1 MTKKRYQLIFAV
13 VGLLLGFLL
22 SYQVRFTREIEQ
34 AGAIEKIRE
43 LTAEINQMQN
53 EQDALRD
60 QISYLRLIL
69 DDVTPLS
76 SELKDELEAAK
87 VEAGIIELSGPGVEV
102 TLNDSN
108 INVRAGDNP
117 NLYLLHD
124 EDLLLILNELK
135 AAGAEALSI
144 NEQRI
149 LSTTEIRCAG
159 PTVLL
164 NQSKRLTPPYVI
176 HAIGDPDNLEASLK
190 MKGGI
195 AQSLQVFGI
204 QVSVKKATNVVIP
217 AYSGMPSFEYA
228 RATS

>member
-1 MTKKRYQLIFAV
+1 MSKKRYQLIFAV

-22 SYQVRFTREIEQ
+22 SYQFRFTKEIEQ
-34 AGAIEKIRE
+34 AGAIEKIRD

-53 EQDALRD
+53 EQETLQD
-60 QISYLRLIL
+60 QINYLRLTL
-69 DDVTPLS
+69 DDVTPLNS
-76 SELKDELEAAK
+76 QLKEELETAK
-87 VEAGIIELSGPGVEV
+87 IEAGIVELNGPGVEV

-108 INVRAGDNP
+108 ISIRAGDNP

-124 EDLLLILNELK
+124 EDLLLILNELR

-144 NEQRI
+144 NGQRI

-176 HAIGDPDNLEASLK
+176 HVIGDPDNLEASLK

-204 QVSVKKATNVVIP
+204 QVSVKKVANVVIP
-217 AYSGMPSFEYA
+217 AYAGMPSFEYA